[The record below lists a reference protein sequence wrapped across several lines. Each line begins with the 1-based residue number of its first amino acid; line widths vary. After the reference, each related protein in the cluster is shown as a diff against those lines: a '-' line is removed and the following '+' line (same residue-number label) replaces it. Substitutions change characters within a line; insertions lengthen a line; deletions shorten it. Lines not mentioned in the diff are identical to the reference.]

1 MEWCDWLSKNRTKT
15 KKRGIHMPMLSVWLF
30 CSSQSYVWGSSCLW
44 FLMKQKMYFQM
55 CWCALEQEAIQCS
68 HISELAGG
76 FGPLNIHWIERWIN
90 WETIIVMG
98 QYQSHE
104 IYIYFFSSL
113 SISVS
118 YIATRN
124 FKIHVHAQHRRRL
137 HEQIKKSVHEP
148 NTHWTFLVCL
158 CHQIW
163 T

>member
-148 NTHWTFLVCL
+148 NTHKKTAGLS
-158 CHQIW
+158 
-163 T
+163 